1 MWSISLSFIS
11 GFMVGI
17 EFVTKEQSGGTAA
30 FVLDLGIIRLGV
42 YHNDDYED

>member
-30 FVLDLGIIRLGV
+30 FVMDLGIIRFGI
-42 YHNDDYED
+42 YHDDEAED

>member
-1 MWSISLSFIS
+1 MWSISLSFIT

-30 FVLDLGIIRLGV
+30 FVMDLGIIRFGI
-42 YHNDDYED
+42 YNDDYDEE